1 MKKLRRSFQNCTN
14 QIGRGNGQEQA
25 TSEIVRPP
33 EDNYFNI
40 EVKQSKSFKQSHAA
54 REISYKAKLKHPAE
68 HVPLTDLLPQLHAL
82 FETILA
88 ETRRNYGDAGVM
100 RIYIT
105 HPQLES
111 AIIVPP
117 TYLGDLTSEVIM
129 RKIDN
134 VLYSAGSI
142 PADDEIE
149 INAAVVEFLSGSGRL
164 TVLDL
169 DTDLINKRA
178 IVTIRNRDNTCLPRA
193 IIVGFTHLLSKLYP
207 DEKTARLYNRIRDP
221 RCNLQRDE
229 AIRIR
234 QEVGIP
240 SNRPGSI
247 EDIYKYEDHL
257 KTSIVVISA
266 RAGNRKVYPGS
277 DKYES
282 KIFLYH
288 YGEPGHAHFDT
299 IVKVNALLN
308 KSYYCDVCDKGFQN
322 RNSHK
327 CAQ

>member
-1 MKKLRRSFQNCTN
+1 M
-14 QIGRGNGQEQA
+14 
-25 TSEIVRPP
+25 
-33 EDNYFNI
+33 
-40 EVKQSKSFKQSHAA
+40 
-54 REISYKAKLKHPAE
+54 
-68 HVPLTDLLPQLHAL
+68 LPQLHAL

-88 ETRRNYGDAGVM
+88 ETRRNYHDAGVM

-149 INAAVVEFLSGSGRL
+149 INAAVVEFLSGSGRF

-178 IVTIRNRDNTCLPRA
+178 IVTIRNRDNTCLPRT

-308 KSYYCDVCDKGFQN
+308 KSYYCDVCDKGFQD
-322 RNSHK
+322 RNGHK
-327 CAQ
+327 CAQWCNICGRDHCEKEGNWGPCPDSSSSRSKGEGKEK